1 MVPGGRQKERKA
13 RVELSACTPQPH
25 FGMGES
31 EGLPRAG
38 KPIDRF
44 GGVGVW
50 WYQQLGPSL
59 QCGRIRSRKHPVQA
73 SVSLMGQADSA
84 SPRRAG
90 LALGVDGDGSKWP
103 HPRRIT

>member
-1 MVPGGRQKERKA
+1 MVVSAAGTKPAVRPHQKQEA
-13 RVELSACTPQPH
+13 
-25 FGMGES
+25 
-31 EGLPRAG
+31 
-38 KPIDRF
+38 
-44 GGVGVW
+44 
-50 WYQQLGPSL
+50 
-59 QCGRIRSRKHPVQA
+59 PVQA